1 MNLGVVLYQLAVVE
15 LFFSS
20 SSGVLSQ
27 CFFGVVGQSE
37 HLEKCES
44 VALNV
49 ESQYLVMGC
58 IKSLAKFN

>member
-1 MNLGVVLYQLAVVE
+1 VE
-15 LFFSS
+15 S
-20 SSGVLSQ
+20 SQ

-49 ESQYLVMGC
+49 VSQYLVMGC

>member
-1 MNLGVVLYQLAVVE
+1 
-15 LFFSS
+15 
-20 SSGVLSQ
+20 
-27 CFFGVVGQSE
+27 VVGQSE